1 MSGRLALV
9 TGGSTGIGAAI
20 CKGLKEAGYKV
31 AANYV
36 SNDEVA
42 QQFEQETGIKTYK
55 WDVTSPDECIKGVE
69 KICSDFDHTIEVIVN
84 NAGIIKD
91 GMMHKMPTESWDA
104 VITTD
109 LSACFYMSQAV
120 INAMREKGFGR
131 IVNISS
137 VNAQLGQIGQT
148 NYSAAKAG
156 ILGFTKAL
164 ARESASK
171 GITVNAVA
179 PGYTDTAL
187 LKNMPEDVL
196 KSLIAQIP
204 VRRLATAEEIAHAV
218 LFLVSDK
225 SGYITG
231 ETLSVNGGYHME

>member
-1 MSGRLALV
+1 MTDRLALV
-9 TGGSTGIGAAI
+9 TGGTTGIGAAI
-20 CKGLKEAGYKV
+20 CKDLKEAGYRV
-31 AANYV
+31 AASYV
-36 SNDEVA
+36 SNDAAA
-42 QQFEQETGIKTYK
+42 QQFERETGIKTYK
-55 WDVTSPDECIKGVE
+55 WDVTSPDECAKGVGS
-69 KICSDFDHTIEVIVN
+69 ICSDFGSTVEILVN
-84 NAGIIKD
+84 NAGIIRD
-91 GMMHKMPTESWDA
+91 GIMHKMPIENWDS
-104 VITTD
+104 VIATD
-109 LSACFYMSQAV
+109 LSACFYMSRVV
-120 INAMREKGFGR
+120 IPAMREKSFGR

-137 VNAQLGQIGQT
+137 VNAQLGQVGQT

-179 PGYTDTAL
+179 PGYTNTAML
-187 LKNMPEDVL
+187 RDVPEDVL

-204 VRRLATAEEIAHAV
+204 LRRLATPGEIAHAV

-225 SGYITG
+225 SGSITG

>member
-1 MSGRLALV
+1 MTDRLALV
-9 TGGSTGIGAAI
+9 TGGTTGIGAAI
-20 CKGLKEAGYKV
+20 CKDLKEAGYRV

-36 SNDEVA
+36 SNDEA
-42 QQFEQETGIKTYK
+42 AKKFEQETGVKTYK
-55 WDVTSPDECIKGVE
+55 WDVTSPEDCTKGVE
-69 KICSDFDHTIEVIVN
+69 NICSDFGSTVEILVN

-91 GMMHKMPTESWDA
+91 GMMHKMTIENWDR
-104 VITTD
+104 VIITD
-109 LSACFYMSQAV
+109 LSSGFYLSRVV

-179 PGYTDTAL
+179 PGYTDTDM
-187 LKNMPEDVL
+187 LKDVPVDVL

-204 VRRLATAEEIAHAV
+204 VRRLVRPEEIAHAV
-218 LFLVSDK
+218 VFLVSDK
-225 SGYITG
+225 SGSITG